1 MIGAMPLFDYFR
13 AADADAVRRVMDAGG
28 GRTPVGDVFDGIDAK
43 GIDPTVVL
51 GMMIAAI
58 QQVPW
63 SLDLV
68 SERLVWP
75 AEGEPDPDHEGP
87 WVSELNTSARDVLA
101 QAGNLPRVAQE
112 WARIEELGGHIDV
125 ADAQA
130 FIETMV
136 GLARRAREA
145 DELLFCWMSL

>member
-1 MIGAMPLFDYFR
+1 
-13 AADADAVRRVMDAGG
+13 MDAGE
-28 GRTPVGDVFDGIDAK
+28 GRTPMGEVFDGIEAK
-43 GIDPTVVL
+43 GVDPAVVL

-63 SLDLV
+63 SPDLV
-68 SERLVWP
+68 RESLVWP
-75 AEGEPDPDHEGP
+75 AGGEPDPDHEGP
-87 WVSELNTSARDVLA
+87 WVSELTTSARDALA
-101 QAGNLPRVAQE
+101 QARELPRVARE
-112 WARIEELGGHIDV
+112 WAGIEELGGHLDV

-130 FIETMV
+130 FIETMA